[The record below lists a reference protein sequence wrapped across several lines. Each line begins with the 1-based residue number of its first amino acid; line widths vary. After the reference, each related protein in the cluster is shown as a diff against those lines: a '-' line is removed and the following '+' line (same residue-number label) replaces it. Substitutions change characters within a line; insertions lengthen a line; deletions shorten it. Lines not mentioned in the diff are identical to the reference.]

1 MPSQQ
6 TGRWHHLYNTRRWQR
21 QVKLQL
27 KEYPLCSMC
36 LERKVTTPATVADHV
51 IPHKGDAWLFQYGE
65 LQSLCAHCHSHR
77 KKRLETHGYLLD
89 IGTDGWPLDPNHPAN
104 KPRP

>member
-6 TGRWHHLYNTRRWQR
+6 TGRWHHLYNRSTWVRRR
-21 QVKLQL
+21 KAQL
-27 KEYPLCSMC
+27 REHPLCAMC
-36 LERKVTTPATVADHV
+36 EARGMVTPATVADH
-51 IPHKGDAWLFQYGE
+51 IEPHRGDELLFFFGD
-65 LQSLCAHCHSHR
+65 LQSLCAHCHNHR

-104 KPRP
+104 RRS